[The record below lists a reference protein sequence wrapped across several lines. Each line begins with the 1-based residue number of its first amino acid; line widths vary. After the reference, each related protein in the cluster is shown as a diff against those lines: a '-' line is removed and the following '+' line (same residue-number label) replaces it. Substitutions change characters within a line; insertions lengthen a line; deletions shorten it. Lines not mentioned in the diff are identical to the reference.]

1 MTTRYEAE
9 IIPGLADIAELELR
23 EQIGASIT
31 IEERTDSAIRFSCS
45 DNPALFLDL
54 KSIVSVYRLQSF
66 NIPRPKALL
75 GHQNFHQLLDT
86 IQTTL
91 AGYGRESFQ
100 TLHLSAAGSGSSV
113 MRRIKD
119 ELSDHLNLKVD
130 NTEGDALLRLR
141 PTPGRKRHWD
151 ALIRLTPRP
160 LATRNWRVCNLPGA
174 LNGTVA
180 HAMVRLSRPCPDD
193 TVINLTC
200 GSATLLIER
209 AHHMTSHHLAGIDNN
224 SSTLQCA
231 SENMTA
237 DSPLHDIQL
246 IQGDATQTPFVDNI
260 ADVLLADL
268 PFGQLTGSHDENIW
282 LYPALMAEAARIAK
296 SGARF
301 VLITHEVNLTNSVLE
316 QLSSL
321 WHCHEERMINLS
333 GLHPRIY
340 VLERL

>member
-1 MTTRYEAE
+1 
-9 IIPGLADIAELELR
+9 
-23 EQIGASIT
+23 
-31 IEERTDSAIRFSCS
+31 
-45 DNPALFLDL
+45 
-54 KSIVSVYRLQSF
+54 
-66 NIPRPKALL
+66 
-75 GHQNFHQLLDT
+75 
-86 IQTTL
+86 
-91 AGYGRESFQ
+91 
-100 TLHLSAAGSGSSV
+100 

-119 ELSDHLNLKVD
+119 NLADHTGLIIN

-141 PTPGRKRHWD
+141 PTPGKKRHWD

-160 LATRNWRVCNLPGA
+160 LATRDWRICNLPGA

-180 HAMVRLSRPCPDD
+180 HAMVRLSQPHPDD

-209 AHHMTSHHLAGIDNN
+209 IHRMRARYLAGVDTNTN
-224 SSTLQCA
+224 ALQCA
-231 SENMTA
+231 AENITGTG
-237 DSPLHDIQL
+237 SPQNIQL
-246 IQGDATQTPFVDNI
+246 IQSDATQTPFADRT

-282 LYPALMAEAARIAK
+282 MYPALMSEAARIAK

-301 VLITHEVNLTNSVLE
+301 ILITHEVNLMNSVLE
-316 QLSSL
+316 QLSNL

-333 GLHPRIY
+333 GLHPRIF